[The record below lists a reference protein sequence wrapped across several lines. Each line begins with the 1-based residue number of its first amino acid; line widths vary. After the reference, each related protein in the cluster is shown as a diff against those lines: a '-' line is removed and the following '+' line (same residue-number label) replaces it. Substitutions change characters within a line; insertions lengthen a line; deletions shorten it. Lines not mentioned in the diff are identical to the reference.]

1 MSRMTLEEKLAQLT
15 GVWGYDLIEDR
26 KFSEKKAITHIS
38 NGVGHISMLAGAT
51 DLTIKEYAETVIA
64 LQRYLVEHTRLGI
77 PAVIHEECC
86 AGFMARG
93 AACFPQIIGLACTWM
108 PELARSMAVS
118 SRALMWMAGVQ
129 QALAPVL
136 DVVRDPRW
144 GRVEETFGEDPYL
157 TACMGMAYIEGIQG
171 CDSEGP
177 EPTLMAT
184 GKHFVGYGVPEGGM
198 NWAPSH
204 IPERELRE
212 VFLYPFEAAVKN
224 AGLKSIMPAYHELD
238 GEPCHSA
245 RWLLNDIL
253 RKEWGFEGT
262 IVSDYFGVEMLTEY
276 HRIGKDKTDAA
287 RFALDAGVDV
297 ELPAAA
303 CYGPDLLRAV
313 RDNRI
318 DERLIDVSLSR
329 VLRAKFEYGL
339 FDRRFDL
346 VSEAE
351 RFAQG
356 EAHKEIA
363 IDLAS
368 LSMVLLQNRDGAL
381 PLSADTKKIAVI
393 GPNADNL
400 RAHLGDYHYLPHV
413 EITLGMMEGVNPGD
427 LLPDGETVL
436 EAIRKRAGDDTQITY
451 AQGCNVNDDSTD
463 GFDEAVRIAK
473 ESDVAILVMGG
484 KSGLT
489 MDCTCG
495 EMRDRDDI
503 TLPGVQEQLVLAIC
517 DTGTPVVL
525 VLLNG
530 RPYALTSIAERVKAI
545 LETWLPGEQG
555 GPAIAATLFGD
566 NNPSGKL
573 TMSFPRSVG
582 QIPVYYNHK
591 PSGARSQMYGEY
603 VNQPTE
609 PLFPFGHGL
618 SYTKFEYGK
627 PTLSA
632 SEIAPTGELNIE
644 IAIKNTGDCTGSET
658 VQLYINDIVASVTR
672 PVKELK
678 GFARVDLGPAKE
690 KKVTFT
696 LYAAQLAFYDRAM
709 RYVVEP
715 GEFEIMI
722 GSSSEDI
729 RRKAKFKVT
738 GDTTE
743 ISKDR
748 IVFGR
753 ATISE

>member
-1 MSRMTLEEKLAQLT
+1 MTTSTSRPDNPPYKNATLPIEERLADLLGRMTLEEKIAQLV
-15 GVWGYDLIEDR
+15 GVWGYELLEDR
-26 KFSEKKAITHIS
+26 RFSEKKAVTHIS

-51 DLTIKEYAETVIA
+51 DLAPKEYAETANAI
-64 LQRYLVEHTRLGI
+64 QRYLVEHTRLGI
-77 PAVIHEECC
+77 PAAVHEECC

-93 AACFPQIIGLACTWM
+93 AACFPQIIGLSCTWM
-108 PELARSMAVS
+108 PEMASVMATSARVH
-118 SRALMWMAGVQ
+118 MWIAGVR

-136 DVVRDPRW
+136 DIVRDPRW

-157 TACMGMAYIEGIQG
+157 TASMGIAYIEGLQG
-171 CDSEGP
+171 REGEDSKS
-177 EPTLMAT
+177 TLVAT
-184 GKHFVGYGVPEGGM
+184 GKHFAGYGIPEGGM

-245 RWLLNDIL
+245 RRLLNDVL
-253 RKEWGFEGT
+253 RKEWGFDG
-262 IVSDYFGVEMLTEY
+262 IVVSDYFGIEMLSAY
-276 HRIGKDKTDAA
+276 HRVGEDKADAA
-287 RFALDAGVDV
+287 RFALEAGVDV

-303 CYGPDLLRAV
+303 CYGPDLLHAV
-313 RDNRI
+313 RDGR
-318 DERLIDVSLSR
+318 IDVSLIDAAVSR
-329 VLRAKFEYGL
+329 ILRMKFEHGL
-339 FDRRFDL
+339 FESRSAFPER
-346 VSEAE
+346 AE
-351 RFAQG
+351 LFAQG
-356 EAHKEIA
+356 DEHKEIA
-363 IDLAS
+363 LYLA
-368 LSMVLLQNRDGAL
+368 LDSMVLLQNRDRTL

-413 EITLGMMEGVNPGD
+413 EITLGMMEGVNPED
-427 LLPDGETVL
+427 LMPQGETVL
-436 EAIRKRAGDDTQITY
+436 EAIRKRAGADAQVVY
-451 AQGCNVNDDSTD
+451 AQGCNVNDDSTA
-463 GFDEAVRIAK
+463 GFDEAVRAAK
-473 ESDVAILVMGG
+473 DADVAILVMGG

-503 TLPGVQEQLVLAIC
+503 TLPGVQEQLVHAIC

-530 RPYALTSIAERVKAI
+530 RPYALTSIADRVKAI
-545 LETWLPGEQG
+545 LEAWLPGEQG
-555 GPAIAATLFGD
+555 GPAIAATLVGD

-603 VNQPTE
+603 VNQLTE

-632 SEIAPTGELNIE
+632 SEIEPKGEVM
-644 IAIKNTGDCTGSET
+644 IALPIKNIGDRTGSEV
-658 VQLYINDIVASVTR
+658 VQLYVNDIVASVTR

-678 GFARVDLGPAKE
+678 GFAH
-690 KKVTFT
+690 
-696 LYAAQLAFYDRAM
+696 
-709 RYVVEP
+709 VELKP
-715 GEFEIMI
+715 GEEKTVSFIL
-722 GSSSEDI
+722 
-729 RRKAKFKVT
+729 
-738 GDTTE
+738 
-743 ISKDR
+743 
-748 IVFGR
+748 
-753 ATISE
+753 